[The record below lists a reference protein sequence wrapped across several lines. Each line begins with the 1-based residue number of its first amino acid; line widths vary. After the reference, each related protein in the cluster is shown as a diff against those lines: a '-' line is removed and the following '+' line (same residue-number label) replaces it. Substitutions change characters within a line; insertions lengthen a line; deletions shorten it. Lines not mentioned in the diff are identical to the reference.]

1 MKAII
6 IDDELPSI
14 SLMKRMIGKNEYL
27 EVTGEYTNPKEA
39 LLGIKESAPD
49 VVFMDIEMPHMTG
62 VELATE
68 IMHFNNYIQIV
79 FVTAYE
85 KYALKAF
92 DVNAVNYILKPIT
105 EESINITVT
114 RLLRNYNIINQNFSH
129 KNKLNRIVA
138 FGEFGVYENVTGE
151 KVQWATTK
159 AKELFAYFIIQKGK
173 EVDKWQLCE
182 ILYPEASSKNAE
194 HSLHSTISRMKAGLK
209 KVGID
214 NIITC
219 VKGKYM
225 VDMMHFTCDIWEWK
239 DFLKTNPVVS
249 SENISNYERIMGLY
263 LGELF
268 GTENYIWLITEKE
281 RYRREYLNSL
291 KKLASYFINHKNY
304 DKAETFLEEYVKMEA
319 YDEDV
324 AELLIRTYYF
334 TKKRREMISFYCNV
348 ERILLEELGIKPR
361 KSLCNL
367 YEELIMKI

>member
-1 MKAII
+1 MRTII

-14 SLMKRMIGKNEYL
+14 SLMKMMMKKNEYL
-27 EVTGEYTNPKEA
+27 EVVGEYINPREA
-39 LLGIKESAPD
+39 LIGIKELVPD

-68 IMHFNNYIQIV
+68 IMHFNNEIQIV

-105 EESINITVT
+105 EEALTITVT
-114 RLLRNYNIINQNFSH
+114 RLLKNYNYLNQTVLPN
-129 KNKLNRIVA
+129 NKLNKIVA
-138 FGEFGVYENVTGE
+138 FGEFGVYENVSEE
-151 KVQWATTK
+151 KVQWPTAK
-159 AKELFAYFIIQKGK
+159 AKELFAYFILQKGK
-173 EVDKWQLCE
+173 EVDKWQLCD

-194 HSLHSTISRMKAGLK
+194 HSLHSTINRMKTGLK

-225 VDMMHFTCDIWEWK
+225 VDMMNFTCDVWEWK
-239 DFLKTNPVVS
+239 DFFESNPMVS

-263 LGELF
+263 QGELF
-268 GTENYIWLITEKE
+268 GTENYVWMITEKE
-281 RYRREYLNSL
+281 RYRKEYLNNL
-291 KKLASYFINHKNY
+291 KKLASYYINQKNY
-304 DKAETFLEEYVKMEA
+304 NKAETALEEYVNMEP

-334 TKKRREMISFYCNV
+334 TKKRREMISFYGNL

-361 KSLCNL
+361 KSISNL
-367 YEELIMKI
+367 YEELIIKI